1 MGYGRVT
8 VGLRAGY
15 GWATGGLRAGY
26 GQPTGGNLHGGH
38 PQRGNLQGGTWRAF
52 TLVTYPLSLSF
63 PTGVSS
69 VISVEGVAD
78 SVGWVDGGWSEG
90 WRVDFDQRLDKF
102 WGGFMI
108 DFG

>member
-1 MGYGRVT
+1 
-8 VGLRAGY
+8 
-15 GWATGGLRAGY
+15 
-26 GQPTGGNLHGGH
+26 
-38 PQRGNLQGGTWRAF
+38 
-52 TLVTYPLSLSF
+52 
-63 PTGVSS
+63 